1 MGTTSRSLVE
11 LIELAVQRHGGASGR
26 RLAEIAQ
33 RGGHEVSHAT
43 LNRLRQGTYASRP
56 SDASIRAIAYLAEVP
71 ETTAFTAAG
80 VRPPAAEQYEV
91 PAEAHR
97 MSTRQRRALDELLRA
112 FISEELVPQST
123 PKRGFG
129 TLLIARDRLAAAVR
143 DATDSPD
150 AELLAAARGVIAA
163 VDEAVAALFA
173 PAGGGDVAVVD
184 AVPWPP
190 TDNAEAAICNTP

>member
-1 MGTTSRSLVE
+1 M
-11 LIELAVQRHGGASGR
+11 
-26 RLAEIAQ
+26 
-33 RGGHEVSHAT
+33 
-43 LNRLRQGTYASRP
+43 
-56 SDASIRAIAYLAEVP
+56 
-71 ETTAFTAAG
+71 
-80 VRPPAAEQYEV
+80 
-91 PAEAHR
+91 
-97 MSTRQRRALDELLRA
+97 
-112 FISEELVPQST
+112 PQST